1 MISLNFPEYNFRIKN
16 SENKRL
22 IFDPLRKIFVVLT
35 PEEWVRQNFIE
46 YLHNEKEY
54 PISLMS
60 VENLTIVN
68 KQKKRTDL
76 VCYNNKG
83 NAILLIECKSEK
95 INLNN
100 KTFNQVQN
108 YNYKINADYIIIT
121 NGIKTLC
128 FNVENQKPL
137 IVKKIPKYTD
147 LINI

>member
-1 MISLNFPEYNFRIKN
+1 LKYTIKKKYINNKEY
-16 SENKRL
+16 
-22 IFDPLRKIFVVLT
+22 IFDPIRKKYIVNT
-35 PEEWVRQNFIE
+35 PEEWVRQNFIR

-60 VENLTIVN
+60 TENLTIVN

-76 VCYNNKG
+76 ICYNNKG

-108 YNYKINADYIIIT
+108 YNHKINADYIIIT

-128 FNVENQKPL
+128 FKVENQKPS
-137 IVKKIPKYTD
+137 IVKKIPQYTD

>member
-1 MISLNFPEYNFRIKN
+1 MTLKYTIKKKYINNKEY
-16 SENKRL
+16 
-22 IFDPLRKIFVVLT
+22 IFDPIRKKYIVNT

-60 VENLTIVN
+60 TENLTIVN

-76 VCYNNKG
+76 VCYNNNG

-100 KTFNQVQN
+100 KAFDQVQN
-108 YNYKINADYIIIT
+108 YNHKINADYIIIT

>member
-1 MISLNFPEYNFRIKN
+1 
-16 SENKRL
+16 
-22 IFDPLRKIFVVLT
+22 
-35 PEEWVRQNFIE
+35 
-46 YLHNEKEY
+46 
-54 PISLMS
+54 MS
-60 VENLTIVN
+60 IENLTIVN

-100 KTFNQVQN
+100 KTFDQVQN

-128 FNVENQKPL
+128 FNVENQKPF

>member
-1 MISLNFPEYNFRIKN
+1 MKYTIKKKYIDNKEY
-16 SENKRL
+16 
-22 IFDPLRKIFVVLT
+22 IFDPIRKKYIVNT

-46 YLHNEKEY
+46 YLHNEKEF

-60 VENLTIVN
+60 IENLTIVN

-100 KTFNQVQN
+100 KTFDQVQN

-128 FNVENQKPL
+128 FNVENQKP
-137 IVKKIPKYTD
+137 
-147 LINI
+147 

>member
-1 MISLNFPEYNFRIKN
+1 MKYTIKKKYINNKEY
-16 SENKRL
+16 
-22 IFDPLRKIFVVLT
+22 IFDPIRKKYIVNT
-35 PEEWVRQNFIE
+35 PEEWVRQNFIR

-60 VENLTIVN
+60 TENLTIVN

-76 VCYNNKG
+76 ICYNNKG

-108 YNYKINADYIIIT
+108 YNHKINADYIIIT

-128 FNVENQKPL
+128 FKVENQKPS
-137 IVKKIPKYTD
+137 IVKKIPQYTD

>member
-1 MISLNFPEYNFRIKN
+1 LKYTIKKKYIDNKEY
-16 SENKRL
+16 
-22 IFDPLRKIFVVLT
+22 IFDPIRKKYIVNS

-60 VENLTIVN
+60 IENLTIVN
-68 KQKKRTDL
+68 TQKKRTDL
-76 VCYNNKG
+76 VCHNSKG
-83 NAILLIECKSEK
+83 KAILLVECKSEK
-95 INLNN
+95 IELNN

-128 FNVENQKPL
+128 FKVENQKPL
-137 IVKKIPKYTD
+137 IVRKIPKYND

>member
-76 VCYNNKG
+76 VCHNSKG
-83 NAILLIECKSEK
+83 KAILLVECKSEK

-108 YNYKINADYIIIT
+108 YNYKIYADYIIIT

-128 FNVENQKPL
+128 FKVENQKPL